1 MPKPSGKRV
10 PPKPKAGAKRK
21 SRSKRADL
29 VFPVSRINRFL
40 RKGRYAQRISDPAP
54 VYLAAVMEYL
64 TAEMLELAGN
74 AARDNKRLRI
84 VPRYLQLAIRNDD
97 ELNRLLQGVTI
108 SQGGVIPNIRE
119 ELLPKRTQAS
129 KRTTDS
135 DKSTSEPEADD

>member
-1 MPKPSGKRV
+1 MILNTIIQKSLIRGKIYC
-10 PPKPKAGAKRK
+10 P
-21 SRSKRADL
+21 
-29 VFPVSRINRFL
+29 F
-40 RKGRYAQRISDPAP
+40 
-54 VYLAAVMEYL
+54 
-64 TAEMLELAGN
+64 
-74 AARDNKRLRI
+74 RI